1 MASQTYSFKANSHI
15 LSLLG
20 DELIGSDNLA
30 IFELVKNAYDADAE
44 NVHIIFKNV
53 NTENATITVIDDG
66 KGMPLSVLENSWL
79 EIGTDFKRGKNKKI
93 SKKFKRASLGE
104 KGVGRLA
111 VHKLAVNISLQT
123 KEENEDV
130 GHSFDINWKELIEGS
145 QYIQDTK
152 VEIHDCPNLSFLEK
166 SHGTSI
172 VLSSLR
178 KKEWTRK
185 DFRNLARTVNTLISP
200 FGKKK
205 DNFNVI
211 LDLPSEQEEWVRD
224 IFDINQIIDSAIY
237 HYKFFINKNGQYSWS
252 YRFTPPATF
261 KLDNTRQAKLHDPLL
276 LDNNQTLVLNS
287 DSLIGI
293 GPMSGELHV
302 FNLSTD
308 VLKEYN
314 QTETI
319 KKYLRENA
327 GIRIY
332 RDGIRVYN
340 YGEPGNDW
348 LGLDIARTNSPSSKF
363 SNNTILGAISL
374 DLNLSNGLKEKT
386 NREGFDQNDTYER
399 FDNIS
404 FSAVEHFARIA
415 QNDRDRLDFAVKG
428 DRPVKKAGF
437 SESINE
443 LKEEIKKRKLEG
455 ELGNSVIKVE
465 KDYLQMRDV
474 MVNSGIAGLNLSMV
488 FHEVEREIR
497 YINED
502 IKRGS
507 PIENISQKITN
518 VMQLLNGFAPVLRQN
533 KRRAEN
539 ISAIVTRT
547 KDLISGRLQFHN
559 VSLSAPI
566 LTGEAE
572 DFQILGQSNLLVSAI
587 NNILDNSIYWTRVKR
602 EMGEDKYQ
610 PHILITT
617 NNKDF
622 NGPTLIIGDNGN
634 GFHLEPDELTRPFVT
649 TRPGGMGLGLYY
661 ASLVMEKYGGKMLFI
676 DPKEY
681 GLPSHITGA
690 VIALQF
696 NKNI

>member
-1 MASQTYSFKANSHI
+1 M
-15 LSLLG
+15 
-20 DELIGSDNLA
+20 
-30 IFELVKNAYDADAE
+30 
-44 NVHIIFKNV
+44 
-53 NTENATITVIDDG
+53 
-66 KGMPLSVLENSWL
+66 
-79 EIGTDFKRGKNKKI
+79 
-93 SKKFKRASLGE
+93 
-104 KGVGRLA
+104 
-111 VHKLAVNISLQT
+111 
-123 KEENEDV
+123 
-130 GHSFDINWKELIEGS
+130 
-145 QYIQDTK
+145 
-152 VEIHDCPNLSFLEK
+152 
-166 SHGTSI
+166 
-172 VLSSLR
+172 
-178 KKEWTRK
+178 
-185 DFRNLARTVNTLISP
+185 
-200 FGKKK
+200 
-205 DNFNVI
+205 
-211 LDLPSEQEEWVRD
+211 
-224 IFDINQIIDSAIY
+224 
-237 HYKFFINKNGQYSWS
+237 
-252 YRFTPPATF
+252 
-261 KLDNTRQAKLHDPLL
+261 
-276 LDNNQTLVLNS
+276 
-287 DSLIGI
+287 
-293 GPMSGELHV
+293 
-302 FNLSTD
+302 
-308 VLKEYN
+308 
-314 QTETI
+314 
-319 KKYLRENA
+319 
-327 GIRIY
+327 
-332 RDGIRVYN
+332 
-340 YGEPGNDW
+340 
-348 LGLDIARTNSPSSKF
+348 
-363 SNNTILGAISL
+363 
-374 DLNLSNGLKEKT
+374 
-386 NREGFDQNDTYER
+386 
-399 FDNIS
+399 
-404 FSAVEHFARIA
+404 
-415 QNDRDRLDFAVKG
+415 
-428 DRPVKKAGF
+428 
-437 SESINE
+437 
-443 LKEEIKKRKLEG
+443 EG

>member
-1 MASQTYSFKANSHI
+1 
-15 LSLLG
+15 
-20 DELIGSDNLA
+20 
-30 IFELVKNAYDADAE
+30 
-44 NVHIIFKNV
+44 
-53 NTENATITVIDDG
+53 
-66 KGMPLSVLENSWL
+66 
-79 EIGTDFKRGKNKKI
+79 
-93 SKKFKRASLGE
+93 
-104 KGVGRLA
+104 
-111 VHKLAVNISLQT
+111 
-123 KEENEDV
+123 
-130 GHSFDINWKELIEGS
+130 
-145 QYIQDTK
+145 
-152 VEIHDCPNLSFLEK
+152 
-166 SHGTSI
+166 
-172 VLSSLR
+172 
-178 KKEWTRK
+178 
-185 DFRNLARTVNTLISP
+185 
-200 FGKKK
+200 
-205 DNFNVI
+205 
-211 LDLPSEQEEWVRD
+211 
-224 IFDINQIIDSAIY
+224 
-237 HYKFFINKNGQYSWS
+237 
-252 YRFTPPATF
+252 
-261 KLDNTRQAKLHDPLL
+261 
-276 LDNNQTLVLNS
+276 
-287 DSLIGI
+287 
-293 GPMSGELHV
+293 MSGELHV